1 MISLER
7 VTKSYGIGHQQH
19 KVLDNISF
27 TFPYRRSVGILGA
40 NGAGKSTLIR
50 IIGGADKP
58 DKGLS
63 LIHI

>member
-1 MISLER
+1 MIALEN
-7 VTKSYGIGHQQH
+7 VTKSYGLGNQLH

-27 TFPYRRSVGILGA
+27 SFPYRKSVGVIGA

-58 DKGLS
+58 DTGRVIRTS
-63 LIHI
+63 